1 MSSASHRRASRRC
14 NAPRALFFA
23 SEVEEIDGMLNIVWQ
38 DTVVP
43 EQQLSQLQTA
53 GDGVLI
59 GATVVERAW
68 WQRRQRRGGHVR
80 FVWTRTVM
88 NCENL
93 VADIECMRGLFDVHL
108 LLNMLYALI
117 SEDPQSLTAVNTA
130 TRLEA
135 MLA

>member
-1 MSSASHRRASRRC
+1 
-14 NAPRALFFA
+14 
-23 SEVEEIDGMLNIVWQ
+23 MLNIVWQ